1 MAGVAAQ
8 EPQIA
13 VPASPASPA
22 AIAERV
28 VVTAGRSTV
37 LATQDDVTRI
47 AVTNPDIADAVVV
60 EPREILIDGKKA
72 GTISLIVWSGSS
84 RKNYD
89 LVVEPAIT
97 TLEQHLQA
105 LFPGE
110 AIQIKVSEEAIILSG
125 LVSSTAVMLKAAEI
139 ARASTSK
146 AQIINMLEVPGG
158 SESQQVML
166 QVRFAEVNRRAISE
180 AGIALFANRAEFSAR
195 STTQQFA
202 APDFDDSVPGG
213 LVFADYLNL
222 FFLDREHGIGGVL
235 KALQQSGGFQSLA
248 EPNLIAYNGQEA
260 NFLAG
265 GEFPVPIAQ
274 GNTGAVTV
282 QFKEFGIRLTFKPTI
297 AGDVI
302 RLKVRPE
309 VSSLDF
315 NNGITLSGFR
325 VPALTTRRAE
335 TDVELR
341 DGQSFAIAGLLDNIS
356 QNDGAAIP
364 ILSKLPIIGHL
375 FKSKAERAERTE
387 LMVLITPRLVKPLNP
402 DEVPPLPVDM
412 RPFIP
417 KGGGVGQQLQGAGG
431 LSDAPPVANAPQQ
444 KKNPAKPGGG
454 SK

>member
-1 MAGVAAQ
+1 MKSGLLVCSLVLTVAGVAAQ

-180 AGIALFANRAEFSAR
+180 AGIALFANRAEFSAQ

-265 GEFPVPIAQ
+265 GEFPRPYRSGQYGRGHGPIQ
-274 GNTGAVTV
+274 
-282 QFKEFGIRLTFKPTI
+282 R
-297 AGDVI
+297 
-302 RLKVRPE
+302 VRY
-309 VSSLDF
+309 
-315 NNGITLSGFR
+315 
-325 VPALTTRRAE
+325 
-335 TDVELR
+335 
-341 DGQSFAIAGLLDNIS
+341 Q
-356 QNDGAAIP
+356 
-364 ILSKLPIIGHL
+364 
-375 FKSKAERAERTE
+375 
-387 LMVLITPRLVKPLNP
+387 
-402 DEVPPLPVDM
+402 VD
-412 RPFIP
+412 
-417 KGGGVGQQLQGAGG
+417 L
-431 LSDAPPVANAPQQ
+431 
-444 KKNPAKPGGG
+444 
-454 SK
+454 